1 MRIRLLIVD
10 DHILVR
16 QGIRRLLADLDDI
29 DVVGEAGDG
38 PEAIT
43 LAREL
48 KPNLVLMDL
57 LLPTMSGLDAAR
69 SIKQEVPDVDVV
81 FLTVSDEDDDIYQAI
96 AAGGKGYIVKSTDHA
111 EMVRQIRQAALGEI
125 AIPPAMVSKLAM
137 SIHRNSEV
145 RSSTLA
151 PQHEP
156 LTPRERE
163 VLTHIAQGLRNKE
176 IAASL
181 SISNNTVRAHVRS
194 LMRKLEL
201 ENRAQLAAYA
211 VRHKLV

>member
-16 QGIRRLLADLDDI
+16 QGIRRLLADVDDI

-38 PEAIT
+38 PEAIA

-48 KPNLVLMDL
+48 KPHLILMDL

-69 SIKQEVPDVDVV
+69 SIKQETPDVDVV
-81 FLTVSDEDDDIYQAI
+81 FLTVSDGDDDIYQAI

-111 EMVRQIRQAALGEI
+111 EMVRQIRQVASGEV

-137 SIHRNSEV
+137 TIHRHSEAQL
-145 RSSTLA
+145 STLA
-151 PQHEP
+151 PQREP
-156 LTPRERE
+156 LTARERE
-163 VLTHIAQGLRNKE
+163 VLARIAQGLRNKE
-176 IAASL
+176 IA
-181 SISNNTVRAHVRS
+181 NNTVRAHVRS